1 MKSFQMKALALAT
14 LGLGGLVM
22 AGGAFAACPTGV
34 AQADGGAWSGKNV
47 VAGAMTVVPGGLE
60 SPTPSACAMS
70 SVITSFNPFAAAAAV
85 DNSPQNEVTY
95 RAQFLINAG
104 AIVNLGPFNSVQ
116 IFGANAANSASTNNP
131 TTQILKMTLSGSGA
145 NNTVNFIAACSNGSN
160 DRCSTSAPLA
170 AGVNRIEIQIIMG
183 SGTGA
188 QLNYWI
194 NNTNSAS
201 PTGSI
206 QAALGVAGFDNS
218 AWVGVKAAVLGLI
231 NPTNGFMTGGSSQL
245 NHAVLFDAFDSRRQT
260 FIGG

>member
-1 MKSFQMKALALAT
+1 MKSFQMKALALAV

-22 AGGAFAACPTGV
+22 AGSAFADCPTGV

-47 VAGAMTVVPGGLE
+47 VAGTMTVVPGGLE
-60 SPTPSACAMS
+60 SPTPSSCAMS
-70 SVITSFNPFAAAAAV
+70 STITSFNPFAAAAAV

-95 RAQFLINAG
+95 RAQFLINAD
-104 AIVNLGPFNSVQ
+104 AIVGLDPFNGVQ

-131 TTQILKMTLSGSGA
+131 TTQILKMTITGGA
-145 NNTVNFIAACSNGSN
+145 TKNVNFIAACSNGSN

-183 SGTGA
+183 SGTGG

-206 QAALGVAGFDNS
+206 QAALGAAGFDNS
-218 AWVGVKAAVLGLI
+218 AWVGVKAAVLGLA